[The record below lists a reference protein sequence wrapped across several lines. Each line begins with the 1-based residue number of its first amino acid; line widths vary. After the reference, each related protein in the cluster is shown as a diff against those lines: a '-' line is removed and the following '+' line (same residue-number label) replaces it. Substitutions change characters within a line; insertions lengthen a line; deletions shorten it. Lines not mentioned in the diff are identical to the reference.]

1 LIHREMDSKREEESL
16 ENQKLLGV
24 QGTHLSFDPKLTSMA
39 KMFAA
44 RSAVE
49 IADEAIQIH
58 GGYGYITEYEVERFY
73 RDARI
78 TEIYEGTREIQKN
91 TIASYLI
98 GKSK

>member
-1 LIHREMDSKREEESL
+1 
-16 ENQKLLGV
+16 
-24 QGTHLSFDPKLTSMA
+24 
-39 KMFAA
+39 MFAA